1 MFGLNALWAPGK
13 AFEGVKES
21 PTGSWLYPALFMVGV
36 IFAVNIFHFSR
47 VDVVAEMRTTIEAT
61 LAEQGQEVPPELE
74 SMLPAMAYGSLA
86 VGLAFVPLMLLI
98 FSFVTWLITKIGGG
112 QATFGQGLG
121 IVVHAKMPSVLLA
134 ILGVPI
140 ALLHSQPPGFA
151 ELGSLVKQHPA
162 ALMGLEAQS
171 PWFGLS
177 TMFGVFSLWS
187 LALLILGTAQ
197 VAGISRGKS
206 ALAWGG
212 MFLASAGVLTALA
225 FLAQSAQQL
234 G

>member
-1 MFGLNALWAPGK
+1 MLGLNALWTPGK

-21 PTGSWLYPALFMVGV
+21 PTGSWLYPALFMVAV

-47 VDVVAEMRTTIEAT
+47 VDVVAEMRTTIEAAM
-61 LAEQGQEVPPELE
+61 AEQGQEMPAELE
-74 SMLPAMAYGSLA
+74 SMLPAMAYGGLA
-86 VGLAFVPLMLLI
+86 VGLAFVPIMLLV
-98 FSFVTWLITKIGGG
+98 FGLVTWLIARVCGG

-121 IVVHAKMPSVLLA
+121 IAVHAKMPSVLLA
-134 ILGVPI
+134 VLGVPI
-140 ALLHSQPPGFA
+140 ALLQSQPPGFS
-151 ELGSLVKQHPA
+151 ELGNLVKQHPA
-162 ALMGLEAQS
+162 ALMGLESQS

-177 TMFGVFSLWS
+177 TMFGIFSLWS

-197 VAGISRGKS
+197 VAGISRGKA

-212 MFLASAGVLTALA
+212 IFLATAGALAALA